1 MKTRLFTGLV
11 AAGLVLAPLS
21 AADKKPQPKKAQTE
35 QTEQMDPDMQR
46 AIAFERY
53 KDLASARQAAMEAK
67 HPTVFY
73 NNADRSAE
81 PDDFSSQGKKV
92 IPKDPTGHQDR

>member
-1 MKTRLFTGLV
+1 MKKRLFTGLA
-11 AAGLVLAPLS
+11 AAGLLLVPLS
-21 AADKKPQPKKAQTE
+21 AADKTPKPKQT

-46 AIAFERY
+46 AIAFEHY
-53 KDLASARQAAMEAK
+53 KDVASARQAAIEAQ

-73 NNADRSAE
+73 NNADRSA